1 MGGPNPGQGG
11 NPGLASVAGSSNLF
25 DPNTKPIS
33 TIDHRF
39 YNKKKNANKKKYSQI
54 MDELE
59 NQKHKKV
66 VVVKRGDKTYTL
78 NNPYKGWCK

>member
-25 DPNTKPIS
+25 DPNTKPIF

-39 YNKKKNANKKKYSQI
+39 YNKKSFG
-54 MDELE
+54 
-59 NQKHKKV
+59 
-66 VVVKRGDKTYTL
+66 R
-78 NNPYKGWCK
+78 